1 MVCLDFGA
9 LEFGALE
16 FGALEFGALEGMA
29 KEGTLIW
36 HAPEKCTILA
46 QCSLEHHLCEA
57 GHTGQGCADLPNIYR
72 CQPCAGG

>member
-16 FGALEFGALEGMA
+16 DMA

-46 QCSLEHHLCEA
+46 QRSLEHHLCEA